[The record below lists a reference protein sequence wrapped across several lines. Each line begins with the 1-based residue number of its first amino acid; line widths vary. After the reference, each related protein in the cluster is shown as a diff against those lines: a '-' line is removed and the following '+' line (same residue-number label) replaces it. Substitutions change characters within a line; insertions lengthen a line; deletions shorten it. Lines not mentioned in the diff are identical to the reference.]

1 MAGPSAQLTNRSEV
15 RTPHRPLAGRN
26 ALRLTAVVLGVHGAM
41 LLVSPGS
48 GLSMF
53 HAPPAHDAV
62 YWLRSSGSVCVA
74 LAIVCWVAARWPAS
88 MMQRPVLLAAG
99 IVTASQ
105 TIIGTLTVLDGTVAT
120 TFVAVVAI
128 EAILAAW
135 VWWVL
140 LTDRV

>member
-1 MAGPSAQLTNRSEV
+1 
-15 RTPHRPLAGRN
+15 
-26 ALRLTAVVLGVHGAM
+26 
-41 LLVSPGS
+41 
-48 GLSMF
+48 
-53 HAPPAHDAV
+53 
-62 YWLRSSGSVCVA
+62 
-74 LAIVCWVAARWPAS
+74 